1 VSADLVTR
9 SYDGGQL
16 LIDLCSF
23 PHPASLTQNS
33 LSGQPL
39 SSATVASH
47 AVGEWRLRRRSTN
60 FPRVMFSA
68 AGAVARWIAPV
79 LTVAAVA
86 GTGFLADPVRVPAP
100 AVRLTDEAN
109 PLAGMPFYVN
119 PNSSAMRAAQH
130 ADPPSPELT
139 AIANTPQ
146 AYWIVPGSS
155 AATVAKYTSDAQAA
169 GAIPVLTL
177 YGIPH
182 RDCGSFAAGGLAT
195 ADDYRGWI
203 DGIAS
208 QVGASRA
215 AIIVEPDAL
224 AMADCLSPGQREE
237 RFDLIRYAV
246 DTLTRN
252 PATAVYVDGG
262 HVRWHSPE
270 DMAARL
276 NKIGVNRARGF
287 SLNTANYFTTEDE
300 IGYGE
305 AISGL
310 TNGSHYVID
319 TSRNGVGPAPE
330 SKLDWCNPGGRALGT
345 PPTTATGGAH
355 ADAYLWIKRPG
366 ESDGTCDK
374 GDPPAGTFVNQY
386 AINLAHAA
394 HQ

>member
-1 VSADLVTR
+1 MT
-9 SYDGGQL
+9 
-16 LIDLCSF
+16 F
-23 PHPASLTQNS
+23 
-33 LSGQPL
+33 
-39 SSATVASH
+39 
-47 AVGEWRLRRRSTN
+47 ST
-60 FPRVMFSA
+60 
-68 AGAVARWIAPV
+68 AGVLARWIAPF

-86 GTGFLADPVRVPAP
+86 GIGFPAGPARVGPVP
-100 AVRLTDEAN
+100 AVRLTGEVN

-119 PNSSAMRAAQH
+119 PTSAAMRAAQH

-155 AATVAKYTSDAQAA
+155 AATVAKYTGDAAAA

-182 RDCGSFAAGGLAT
+182 RDCGSFAAGGFAT
-195 ADDYRGWI
+195 AEDYRGWI
-203 DGIAS
+203 DGIAAD
-208 QVGASRA
+208 VGASPV

-224 AMADCLSPGQREE
+224 AMADCLSSGQRQE

-252 PATAVYVDGG
+252 PAAAVYVDGG
-262 HVRWHSPE
+262 HLRWHSPE

-276 NKIGVNRARGF
+276 NAVGVDRARGF
-287 SLNTANYFTTEDE
+287 SLNTANFFTTEDE

-305 AISGL
+305 AISAL
-310 TNGSHYVID
+310 TNGSHYVVD
-319 TSRNGVGPAPE
+319 TSRNGVGPAPD
-330 SKLDWCNPGGRALGT
+330 SGLNWCNPSGRALGAA
-345 PPTTATGGAH
+345 PTAATAGAH

-366 ESDGTCDK
+366 ESDGTCGK

-386 AINLAHAA
+386 AVDLARNALR
-394 HQ
+394 

>member
-1 VSADLVTR
+1 MT
-9 SYDGGQL
+9 
-16 LIDLCSF
+16 F
-23 PHPASLTQNS
+23 
-33 LSGQPL
+33 
-39 SSATVASH
+39 
-47 AVGEWRLRRRSTN
+47 ST
-60 FPRVMFSA
+60 
-68 AGAVARWIAPV
+68 AGVLARWIAPF

-86 GTGFLADPVRVPAP
+86 GIGFLAGPARVGPAP
-100 AVRLTDEAN
+100 AVRLTGEVN

-119 PNSSAMRAAQH
+119 PTSAAMRAAQH

-155 AATVAKYTSDAQAA
+155 AATVAKYTGDAAAA

-182 RDCGSFAAGGLAT
+182 RDCGSFAAGGFAT
-195 ADDYRGWI
+195 AEDYRGWI
-203 DGIAS
+203 DGIAAD
-208 QVGASRA
+208 VGASPV

-224 AMADCLSPGQREE
+224 AMADCLSSGQRQE

-252 PATAVYVDGG
+252 PAAAVYVDGG
-262 HVRWHSPE
+262 HLRWHSPE

-276 NKIGVNRARGF
+276 NAVGVDRARGF
-287 SLNTANYFTTEDE
+287 SLNTANFFTTEDE

-305 AISGL
+305 AISAL
-310 TNGSHYVID
+310 TNGSHYVVD
-319 TSRNGVGPAPE
+319 TSRNGVGPAPD
-330 SKLDWCNPGGRALGT
+330 SGLNWCNPSGRALGAA
-345 PPTTATGGAH
+345 PTAATAGAH

-366 ESDGTCDK
+366 ESDGTCGK

-386 AINLAHAA
+386 AVDLARNALR
-394 HQ
+394 